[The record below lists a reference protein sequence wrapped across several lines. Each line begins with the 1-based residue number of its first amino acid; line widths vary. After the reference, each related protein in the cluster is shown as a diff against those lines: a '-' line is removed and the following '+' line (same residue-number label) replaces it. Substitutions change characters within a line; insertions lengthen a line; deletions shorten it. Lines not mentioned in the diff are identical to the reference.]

1 MSITYGYDL
10 NDGDELMA
18 APIQANEIVS
28 RVILPGALL
37 VNHLP
42 FRTILYFITAILV
55 FLTAILSAAHSFMG
69 SVSQLRPVDSK
80 GQGAE

>member
-55 FLTAILSAAHSFMG
+55 FLTAILSAARSFMG
-69 SVSQLRPVDSK
+69 SVSQL
-80 GQGAE
+80 

>member
-1 MSITYGYDL
+1 MTYGYDL

-18 APIQANEIVS
+18 APIQATEIMS
-28 RVILPGALL
+28 RVIPPGAVL

-55 FLTAILSAAHSFMG
+55 FLTAIFSAAHSFMG